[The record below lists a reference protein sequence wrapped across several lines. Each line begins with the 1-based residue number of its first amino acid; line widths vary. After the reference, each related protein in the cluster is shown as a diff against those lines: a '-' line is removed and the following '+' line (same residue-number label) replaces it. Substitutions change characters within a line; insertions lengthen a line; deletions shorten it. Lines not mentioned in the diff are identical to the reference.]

1 MKNSKYNQVKNIQK
15 TKNLLNEAAMDWK
28 QSNGCYPS
36 IGEFIQFIN
45 DSIGESVLAINNF
58 NINEEINENII
69 SRFAKTLAI
78 LLEDNTSRANA
89 YANMSDEQFESE
101 MKKLGPENQE
111 KARKLRGEGQARQPG
126 KKKSTQSDSTYADQ
140 AKEKARQQASNAERE
155 RARQERGRQW
165 QEQANQRQQSTSAK
179 SQATGSTTNTGSS
192 STGSANTSNP
202 TSNTTQAKPQ
212 SGSFAKS
219 VGKRVAGAGIGAAIG
234 YSVADPILNAMG
246 YEKAEK
252 EAKTPEDKERIE
264 QSKETGRKMIA
275 AFGGLVGA
283 APGGAAIGG
292 AELYGQ
298 HQGKKLGKAIGL
310 DKTPGGEFGSEVAG
324 AYAYGK
330 AAEKTMHGG
339 ARLAAGAKSLLTGGK
354 PARVMSTPKTSL
366 GSVIGFVGGQKLADT
381 ITDKDT
387 NPWAKLGVDLGAMS
401 AGSYVGGKVQQKAG
415 EIATKYAAPAAEKL
429 ATKVIGQGATEA
441 AKRVATGVGA
451 RALGAA
457 TGIGSAALT
466 TQMGWEA
473 GRAISDLA
481 SETETGQKAFKAIG
495 IDVGGN
501 DEGSKAA
508 RQGTSEMGI
517 WDLAKETLGFGQA
530 GRAAQ
535 QEKDLQQGEKERQER
550 LAKIK
555 AGIPLSQQKQQ
566 PVKQPDAEE
575 EKPNIEVK
583 GYTPLS
589 AEMVKNRNPSDLEK
603 KTSGMAL
610 GLRETLDLRPEKMLS
625 EFRGIFKTIE
635 KNLER
640 ELERGI
646 EKGLERGVTTL
657 ERPAAAPL
665 EIELGKPIGISA
677 PTKTPPEVVPEFKP
691 VRERPL
697 EFPPEFELPTKTPPE
712 VVPEVQP
719 LTKPETKPLTK
730 PEVEPLTRPE
740 VEPLTKPKVEPL
752 TRPEVEPLTKPKVEP
767 LTRPEVEPAVKPA
780 FKPMTIPEFKPSF
793 KPEFQPGSPLTKPQ
807 IDPKIEPLTR
817 PEVEPRIEPLTKP
830 ETQPKIEPLTKPKT
844 ELKVEPKIQT
854 KPSTKPKPKAEI
866 ESKTKTEPPNKTGGG
881 GRRKAPPIIPIR
893 RFPSSSQ
900 ENPSQPPE
908 PKMTDVRYAAL
919 RSSVQGVLP
928 MYENVYNPKLSL
940 KKKTEKQKY
949 KVVVIQDGGK
959 KVEIFAS
966 SLRGVKRAIFGKSN
980 YKIYDSKGTDISG
993 YFKQM
998 ERKAKDKLRGK

>member
-1 MKNSKYNQVKNIQK
+1 MKNSKYNQVKNLRK
-15 TKNLLNEAAMDWK
+15 TKNILNEAAMNWK

-36 IGEFIQFIN
+36 IGEFVQFIN
-45 DSIGESVLAINNF
+45 DSIGESVLFVNDF
-58 NINEEINENII
+58 NANQEINENVI
-69 SRFAKTLAI
+69 SQFANTLAT
-78 LLEDNTSRANA
+78 LLEDSTSRANA

-101 MKKLGPENQE
+101 VIKRLSPENQE
-111 KARKLRGEGQARQPG
+111 KARKLRGEGQARKPG
-126 KKKSTQSDSTYADQ
+126 KSQPNSTYADQ
-140 AKEKARQQASNAERE
+140 AKEKARQEASNAERE

-165 QEQANQRQQSTSAK
+165 QEQAKQRQQSASAK
-179 SQATGSTTNTGSS
+179 TQATGSTTNTGSS
-192 STGSANTSNP
+192 STGSTSTSNAA
-202 TSNTTQAKPQ
+202 SNATPAKPQ

-219 VGKRVAGAGIGAAIG
+219 VGKRAAGAGIGAAIG

-283 APGGAAIGG
+283 VPGGAAIGG

-298 HQGKKLGKAIGL
+298 YQGQKLGKAIGL

-330 AAEKTMHGG
+330 AAEKTMQGG

-366 GSVIGFVGGQKLADT
+366 GGVVGFVAGQKFADA

-401 AGSYVGGKVQQKAG
+401 AGSLIGSKVQQKAG
-415 EIATKYAAPAAEKL
+415 EAAAKYVAPTAGKVATNVLGKA
-429 ATKVIGQGATEA
+429 ATEGI
-441 AKRVATGVGA
+441 KKFATGAGA

-457 TGIGSAALT
+457 TGVGSAALT
-466 TQMGWEA
+466 AQMGWEA

-481 SETETGQKAFKAIG
+481 SETEIGQKVFKAIG

-501 DEGSKAA
+501 DEASKAT
-508 RQGTSEMGI
+508 RRGTSEMGV

-530 GRAAQ
+530 GFAAQ
-535 QEKDLQQGEKERQER
+535 HEKDLEKGEKERQER

-555 AGIPLSQQKQQ
+555 GGKTEQ
-566 PVKQPDAEE
+566 PQPAKQPDAEE
-575 EKPNIEVK
+575 EQPNTQIK

-603 KTSGMAL
+603 KMSGMAL
-610 GLRETLDLRPEKMLS
+610 GLRETLDLRPEKMIN

-640 ELERGI
+640 ELERGV
-646 EKGLERGVTTL
+646 ERGLERGVTTI
-657 ERPAAAPL
+657 ERPAPL

-691 VRERPL
+691 ARERTL
-697 EFPPEFELPTKTPPE
+697 EFPPEIEPPIKTPPE

-719 LTKPETKPLTK
+719 KTEPLTKPEVEPLTKPETKPATK

-740 VEPLTKPKVEPL
+740 VK
-752 TRPEVEPLTKPKVEP
+752 
-767 LTRPEVEPAVKPA
+767 PAVKPA
-780 FKPMTIPEFKPSF
+780 FKPMTIPEFKPIF
-793 KPEFQPGSPLTKPQ
+793 KPEFEPSLPLTKPQ
-807 IDPKIEPLTR
+807 VEPKIEPLTR
-817 PEVEPRIEPLTKP
+817 PQVEPRTEPLTKP

-844 ELKVEPKIQT
+844 ELKVEPKIET
-854 KPSTKPKPKAEI
+854 KPSTKPKPKTEI
-866 ESKTKTEPPNKTGGG
+866 ESKTKTETPGKTGGG
-881 GRRKAPPIIPIR
+881 GGRKAPPIIPIG
-893 RFPSSSQ
+893 RFSKSSQ

-908 PKMTDVRYAAL
+908 PKMTDVRYAAM
-919 RSSVQGVLP
+919 RSTVQGILP
-928 MYENVYNPKLSL
+928 IYENVYNPKLSL

-998 ERKAKDKLRGK
+998 QRKSKDKLRGN